1 LPFAKGVFWTLV
13 YGVSSYTKPKR
24 GMAWG
29 FTITAE
35 FFGGDLP
42 GWFIMG
48 QLPLYLD
55 CNASNP
61 VDSRVIDAM
70 TGAMRDLVGN
80 AGSPHG
86 HGARAKEAVQEA
98 RDVVGSVVGVRRHEV
113 LFTSGATESNNLA
126 ILGFAAYGKR
136 VGKKHVVASRI
147 EHKAVLEPLQYLQ
160 DHGFEVTLVPPN
172 PTGEVPAQRMI
183 DAMRSDTLLVSLMQ
197 VNNETGIRQPIEV
210 VAEAAQARG
219 IWVHVDAAQG
229 FGRESQSLMHPGI
242 ALISASGHKIY
253 GPQGIGALIVRRDR
267 NELPP
272 LDPLMFGGGQE
283 LGLRSGTLPVPLIVG
298 FAKACELAMEEGQYR
313 LERCLAIRER
323 ILAWVLEH
331 GGVIHGD
338 RALALPH
345 VFNVSLPGWEAEELI
360 EAISP
365 WVSISNGSA
374 CTSVCATASHVL
386 SAMGVSGEGL
396 DGAVRWSWSHET
408 DLETLGLALNGVSE
422 VLVRGRN

>member
-1 LPFAKGVFWTLV
+1 M
-13 YGVSSYTKPKR
+13 S
-24 GMAWG
+24 
-29 FTITAE
+29 
-35 FFGGDLP
+35 
-42 GWFIMG
+42 

-61 VDSRVIDAM
+61 VDARVIEAM
-70 TGAMRDLVGN
+70 MGAMREMVGN

-86 HGARAKEAVQEA
+86 HGLRAKEAVQQA
-98 RDVVGSVVGVRRHEV
+98 RDIVGSVVGVRRHEV

-126 ILGFAAYGKR
+126 ILGLAAYGKR
-136 VGKKHVVASRI
+136 VGKKHLVASRI

-183 DAMRSDTLLVSLMQ
+183 EAIRSDTLLVSLMQ
-197 VNNETGIRQPIEV
+197 VNNETGIRQPIEE
-210 VAEAAQARG
+210 VAAAAQARG
-219 IWVHVDAAQG
+219 VWMHVDAAQG
-229 FGRESQSLMHPGI
+229 FGRENRALMHPGI
-242 ALISASGHKIY
+242 TLISASGHKIY
-253 GPQGIGALIVRRDR
+253 GPQGIGALMVRRER

-298 FAKACELAMEEGQYR
+298 FAKACELALVEGQYR
-313 LERCLAIRER
+313 SGRCLAIRER

-331 GGVIHGD
+331 GGVIHGE
-338 RALALPH
+338 RAFALPH

-386 SAMGVSGEGL
+386 SAMGVDGDRL
-396 DGAVRWSWSHET
+396 DSAVRWSWSHET
-408 DLETLGLALNGVSE
+408 DAGALEVALGGVSQ
-422 VLVRGRN
+422 VLRRGRT